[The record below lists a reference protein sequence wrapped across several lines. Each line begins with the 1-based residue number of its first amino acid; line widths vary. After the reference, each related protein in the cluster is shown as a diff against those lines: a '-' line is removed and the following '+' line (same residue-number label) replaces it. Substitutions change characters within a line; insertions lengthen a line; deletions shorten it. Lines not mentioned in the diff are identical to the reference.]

1 MRERQLGRKRAPVSK
16 RQKTVSEPAPW
27 KLLLW
32 TAIAGLVFGL
42 LQLGEP
48 LEDTLRSTRN
58 TLHMHHASG
67 DIVLV
72 LIDDKSLREVGN
84 WPWRRRQDAVLVD
97 RLAGSG
103 AKRIF
108 LDINLSFPST
118 REDDTALAEALQ
130 RVRTVTLFSRSEIGQ
145 QERAKHIDGRPLP
158 IFTRHANFALA
169 TFFYNFQNA
178 VWRLPW
184 SGTVGG
190 ERVPSFAAALAN
202 KDGRPDAT
210 FPIDYSIEVDS
221 VPAYSALD
229 VLNGRVS
236 KELAGKDVLVGTG
249 SEILNDNFFV
259 PGYGRAFGVQVHA
272 LGAETLKHGRPVDVG
287 WLGAFL
293 LGIAGAALGATRK
306 RASHRLAVFAAA
318 ITALLTVPVFLE
330 ARLIFADITP
340 ALFVLLVV
348 GGVLTWRRF
357 RVSGLVNPV
366 SNLPN
371 LNALR
376 TNKAGRQQALI
387 AARVLNYEDIVA
399 NLPANSEA
407 QLIEQIVSRLLVG
420 APKRTL
426 YQGDGGIFA
435 WFEQSNAPFGNHL
448 DALYSL
454 FRNPARVGGLSF
466 DLAIAFG
473 VEVGSSRSLPN
484 RLASGLVAAE
494 EAAHDGLKWKYHDPD
509 SLQDAS
515 WKLSILSQLDSAI
528 DRGEVWVAYQPKLD
542 FRTRQIIGAETLARW
557 THPEKGPIAAS
568 EFVAA
573 AEQHDRI
580 CKLTDFVL
588 DKAIAAAA
596 SIGKR
601 GHDFDI
607 AVNLSARLL
616 TDKGFTLRVS
626 VLLARHSLDGGDL
639 TLELTETAALAG
651 SGESLEMIAR
661 LREIGV
667 RISID
672 DYGTG
677 LSTLEYLKKIPASE
691 IKIDQSFVKGMVDNR
706 SDRLMVQSTIG
717 LAHSLGRKVVAEGV
731 EERPILDLLVEMGCD
746 VAQGFAIG
754 RPMSLESLTKRIAV
768 ERKRDVA

>member
-16 RQKTVSEPAPW
+16 RQRTLSEPAPW

-32 TAIAGLVFGL
+32 TAIAGLIFGL

-58 TLHMHHASG
+58 TLHMHRASG
-67 DIVLV
+67 DVVLV

-97 RLAGSG
+97 RIAASG

-118 REDDTALAEALQ
+118 REDDTALAETLQ
-130 RVRTVTLFSRSEIGQ
+130 RVDKVTLFSRSEIGQ

-202 KDGRPDAT
+202 RDGPSDAT
-210 FPIDYSIEVDS
+210 FPIDYSIDVDS
-221 VPAYSALD
+221 VPAFSALD

-236 KELAGKDVLVGTG
+236 KELAGKQVLVGTG

-272 LGAETLKHGRPVDVG
+272 LGAETLKNGTPVDLG
-287 WLGAFL
+287 WAATFL
-293 LGIAGAALGATRK
+293 LGIAAAALGATRK
-306 RASHRLAVFAAA
+306 RAGHRLSVFALA
-318 ITALLTVPVFLE
+318 IAFLLAVPVFLE
-330 ARLIFADITP
+330 AHLIFADITP

-357 RVSGLVNPV
+357 RVRGLVNPV

-376 TNKAGRQQALI
+376 MNKAGRQQALI
-387 AARVLNYEDIVA
+387 AARILNYEEIVA

-528 DRGEVWVAYQPKLD
+528 DRGE
-542 FRTRQIIGAETLARW
+542 
-557 THPEKGPIAAS
+557 
-568 EFVAA
+568 
-573 AEQHDRI
+573 
-580 CKLTDFVL
+580 
-588 DKAIAAAA
+588 
-596 SIGKR
+596 
-601 GHDFDI
+601 
-607 AVNLSARLL
+607 
-616 TDKGFTLRVS
+616 
-626 VLLARHSLDGGDL
+626 
-639 TLELTETAALAG
+639 
-651 SGESLEMIAR
+651 
-661 LREIGV
+661 
-667 RISID
+667 
-672 DYGTG
+672 
-677 LSTLEYLKKIPASE
+677 
-691 IKIDQSFVKGMVDNR
+691 
-706 SDRLMVQSTIG
+706 
-717 LAHSLGRKVVAEGV
+717 
-731 EERPILDLLVEMGCD
+731 
-746 VAQGFAIG
+746 
-754 RPMSLESLTKRIAV
+754 
-768 ERKRDVA
+768 